1 MAKVE
6 LRFQLAADTQAKIT
20 AIQNGDTAVVNT
32 SIQPNARGFFV
43 GFPTSEFEGSNG
55 MPFID
60 ELPLAFNEDDNLDN
74 ATNTYAYVEDE
85 ETPDE
90 FIWGIVPTNGE
101 YSVSLSITGTLS
113 AIVVVGD
120 SINGQYPIEAT
131 ADGVTQT
138 NANNRLNWEISLNSE
153 LTTHEIVLTKWAR
166 ANYNAVL
173 AQIGTP
179 DPYYVVGNFYGLNST
194 MSKRQMTATANE
206 LFFGV
211 QNNTGDVNITDI
223 DWKISDLILDGKI
236 KNSGVPVE
244 LILNDKVKTT
254 HLTIDTGEYST
265 DNVFTTQLGDKLNDW
280 DNIWFDGKALIVN
293 SAISASV
300 YSLLNTVIKK
310 TLPNAELDDFL
321 DQNPIHCFYGEY
333 ATDLSVKNYLSQIK
347 IPYNEIPADTLK
359 NIVDK
364 FCEITQLALYAR
376 PDGTPFITSA
386 RPRITANRE
395 VLVIPESLQ
404 RTMPTRDMFVRN
416 KYTRI
421 NMNYG
426 TRSRAND
433 ILNDIVYSTEYKVDD
448 RHYYFS
454 KAQFQ
459 DRVLGTTKA
468 LAIGNST
475 ITIRPYTVV
484 GLSFG
489 YEIFDI
495 TIPKYGDNNKFQIT
509 DILDIQYSAEYQ
521 KILCI
526 PSVYGVPNDEH
537 PEDYY
542 NIFTNVDSN
551 TSPESVNAIPMDSDG
566 IIGYTFSP
574 SSMQNTVVGSITYR
588 PISIFHADESDVT
601 LDFNNT
607 GKGVQIVETATEY
620 KLKGLKILSYVEEL
634 GGTYYTQT
642 VKQGDSSAIRY
653 IANSW
658 EREGYKYKATNFE
671 ISIIGN
677 RKNFDLEEKTAIFK
691 VDVPGYQIDVASGNE
706 FMQYDA
712 EAYYQFQQS
721 TAAETTTK
729 NYGSVEAFAN
739 DFGWV
744 LAENYVF
751 DGSTGQYYGANYV
764 QLKDARANRTYY
776 ANVATKDDNG
786 EIVSTSFQSV
796 KTYGDG
802 KIIDILSNLSGGET
816 YPFSIEKFSVVGAQG
831 AYIPLPTMVAEN
843 IIEDYSDGVITA
855 KVEVND
861 LDIYNAKGE
870 KVRSFEKGETFE
882 LGDIVRVDDDNNDT
896 PLWKDKN
903 GNPLLFQVTGITH
916 EYDGEPY
923 QELELRQ
930 VKK

>member
-6 LRFQLAADTQAKIT
+6 LRFQLAADTQEKIT

-60 ELPLAFNEDDNLDN
+60 ELPLVFNEDDNLDN

-85 ETPDE
+85 EAPDE
-90 FIWGIVPTNGE
+90 FIWGIVSTNGE
-101 YSVSLSITGTLS
+101 YSVSLSITGALS

-131 ADGVTQT
+131 ADGITQT
-138 NANNRLNWEISLNSE
+138 NANNRLNWEIPLNSQ

-173 AQIGTP
+173 TQIRTP

-211 QNNTGDVNITDI
+211 QNNTGDVNITDV
-223 DWKISDLILDGKI
+223 DGKISDLILDGKI

-244 LILNDKVKTT
+244 LIINDKIKTT
-254 HLTIDTGEYST
+254 HLTTDTGEYST

-280 DNIWFDGKALIVN
+280 DNIWFDGKIYVAN
-293 SAISASV
+293 SSVSASV
-300 YSLLNTVIKK
+300 YSLLNDVIKK
-310 TLPNAELDDFL
+310 TLPNAKLDDFL
-321 DQNPIHCFYGEY
+321 DPNPIHCFYGEY
-333 ATDLSVKNYLSQIK
+333 ATDLSVKTYLSQIK

-359 NIVDK
+359 NVVDK
-364 FCEITQLALYAR
+364 FCEIAQLALYAR

-416 KYTRI
+416 KYTCI
-421 NMNYG
+421 HMNYHK
-426 TRSRAND
+426 RSTDGD
-433 ILNDIVYSTEYKVDD
+433 ISDDTVYSVEEKSISLNSSGEQKKARKQGTAIVQTLDSTTT
-448 RHYYFS
+448 RYYRPFTV
-454 KAQFQ
+454 AGI
-459 DRVLGTTKA
+459 RLG
-468 LAIGNST
+468 
-475 ITIRPYTVV
+475 YT
-484 GLSFG
+484 L
-489 YEIFDI
+489 FDI
-495 TIPKYGDNNKFQIT
+495 TVPKYSNNNKDRIWAISGIT
-509 DILDIQYSAEYQ
+509 YSVKYRQRRGYASTY
-521 KILCI
+521 
-526 PSVYGVPNDEH
+526 
-537 PEDYY
+537 
-542 NIFTNVDSN
+542 VDSSN
-551 TSPESVNAIPMDSDG
+551 
-566 IIGYTFSP
+566 
-574 SSMQNTVVGSITYR
+574 SSTYR
-588 PISIFHADESDVT
+588 ITRGATTAQSELVDSIPNNNNGTIEFKFRPSYVYPIAGQTPSYAEVTVTQDDESDVSLT
-601 LDFNNT
+601 NRVF
-607 GKGVQIVETATEY
+607 ETDTEY
-620 KLKGLKILSYVEEL
+620 RISLLKILTYVEEL
-634 GGTYYTQT
+634 GGTYLEVET
-642 VKQGDSSAIRY
+642 VTSGKNSYQYVYPSNENISNVYEAVSCEFTIR
-653 IANSW
+653 
-658 EREGYKYKATNFE
+658 GYRQNIE
-671 ISIIGN
+671 
-677 RKNFDLEEKTAIFK
+677 LEELSK
-691 VDVPGYQIDVASGNE
+691 VYISSDNATGYQVDVASGNR
-706 FMQYDA
+706 FM
-712 EAYYQFQQS
+712 QS
-721 TAAETTTK
+721 TAQAYYRYQQSSVDDITT
-729 NYGSVEAFAN
+729 NYGSLKAFTD
-739 DFGWV
+739 DFGWA
-744 LAENYVF
+744 LATDYVF
-751 DGSTGQYYGANYV
+751 DGSTGEYYGVNIIS
-764 QLKDARANRTYY
+764 LKDANCADTYY

-796 KTYGDG
+796 SARGSSSD
-802 KIIDILSNLSGGET
+802 KIIDILSDLSGGAT
-816 YPFSIEKFSVVGAQG
+816 YPFAIKKFSVTGAQG
-831 AYIPLPTMVAEN
+831 AYILLHDMAAEN

-861 LDIYNAKGE
+861 LDIYNTKGE

-882 LGDIVRVDDDNNDT
+882 LGDIVRVDDDNNGT

-903 GNPLLFQVTGITH
+903 GNPLLLQVTGITH